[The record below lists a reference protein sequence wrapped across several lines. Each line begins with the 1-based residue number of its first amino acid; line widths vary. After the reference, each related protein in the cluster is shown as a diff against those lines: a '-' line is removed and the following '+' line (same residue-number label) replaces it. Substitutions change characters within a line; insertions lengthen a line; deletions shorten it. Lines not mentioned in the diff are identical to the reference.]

1 MGKQLSFLLPEI
13 DRDATQENV
22 EREIAKY
29 RLYCFSVPEEK
40 LPKVTASFSLVP
52 PSNTNAFHSTTEDI
66 AIERVDE
73 QRKKEAFIEYFRKA
87 VNRLPPKERQAFV
100 MKYLGEEEL
109 FDYEI
114 YNELG
119 MSEAYYHK
127 KFKPRILYNLA
138 FALRVEVYKKKEGE
152 YGVR

>member
-1 MGKQLSFLLPEI
+1 MGKILSKLLPEI
-13 DRDATQENV
+13 DRVATQENV

-52 PSNTNAFHSTTEDI
+52 PSNTNGFHSSTEEI

-73 QRKKEAFIEYFRKA
+73 QRKKESYIEYFRRA
-87 VNRLPPKERQAFV
+87 VNRLPFRERQAFI

-109 FDYEI
+109 FDYEV

-127 KFKPRILYNLA
+127 KFKPRIFYNLA

-152 YGVR
+152 